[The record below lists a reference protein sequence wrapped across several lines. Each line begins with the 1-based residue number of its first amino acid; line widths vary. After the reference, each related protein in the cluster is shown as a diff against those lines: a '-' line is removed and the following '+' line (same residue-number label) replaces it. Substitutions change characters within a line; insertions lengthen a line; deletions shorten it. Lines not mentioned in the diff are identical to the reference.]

1 MTDIALP
8 FQLLSNMAQNTGPSQ
23 TSESPTPFP
32 PTLSHGSSVAPIQ
45 GDTSEHKIFLK
56 DHVND
61 SPPIFQDIRDGTILR
76 RLWHTAKYFVTLVVQ
91 GLRNSSLCLG
101 VILLALS
108 KIRYSVSDLWRS
120 LRKFA
125 HEEHH
130 RIVPTVVVT

>member
-8 FQLLSNMAQNTGPSQ
+8 FQLLSSVAQNAGPSK
-23 TSESPTPFP
+23 TSEPFS

-45 GDTSEHKIFLK
+45 GDISEHNIFLK

-61 SPPIFQDIRDGTILR
+61 SPPIFQDIRDGIILR
-76 RLWHTAKYFVTLVVQ
+76 GLWHTFVTLVVQ
-91 GLRNSSLCLG
+91 GLRNSCLCLG

-125 HEEHH
+125 HEERH

>member
-1 MTDIALP
+1 MP
-8 FQLLSNMAQNTGPSQ
+8 FS
-23 TSESPTPFP
+23 

-45 GDTSEHKIFLK
+45 GDISEHNIFLK

-61 SPPIFQDIRDGTILR
+61 SPPIFQDIRDGIILR
-76 RLWHTAKYFVTLVVQ
+76 RLWHAAKYFVALVVQ

-101 VILLALS
+101 VILLVLG

-130 RIVPTVVVT
+130 RIVPTIVVT